1 LCVTGLGNL
10 SVEGCGKGRRVIG
23 ASAFEVGVKPITI
36 DLTIVVSKDIF
47 IDRSI
52 DVYDVDL

>member
-1 LCVTGLGNL
+1 
-10 SVEGCGKGRRVIG
+10 VEGYGKGRRV
-23 ASAFEVGVKPITI
+23 VGCVCIRRWVKPITI

-52 DVYDVDL
+52 DVYDVDH

>member
-1 LCVTGLGNL
+1 M
-10 SVEGCGKGRRVIG
+10 EGCGKGRRVIG
-23 ASAFEVGVKPITI
+23 ASAFEVGVKQITI

>member
-1 LCVTGLGNL
+1 MEKDAVWWVRLH
-10 SVEGCGKGRRVIG
+10 SR
-23 ASAFEVGVKPITI
+23 VGVKLITI